1 DRARR
6 TGCVHSGVVRRD
18 PVHAGIGILPGFNA
32 GAPGYAARRV
42 VFLWRGPAPPNNASN
57 RTPATIAIFLVCR
70 FMAFEVGSD
79 QRATLRSPAD
89 AGESPRTTLL
99 FLRAD
104 LGQDRV
110 GGLGQQGSE
119 Y

>member
-1 DRARR
+1 
-6 TGCVHSGVVRRD
+6 
-18 PVHAGIGILPGFNA
+18 
-32 GAPGYAARRV
+32 
-42 VFLWRGPAPPNNASN
+42 
-57 RTPATIAIFLVCR
+57 
-70 FMAFEVGSD
+70 MAFEVGSD

-119 Y
+119 YVLAIRLGLPLQLVLQKGRALSGLNELVQYGDIVLRLDLAIESGELTEVLLLGCLR